1 MASFMNR
8 PKSGETEDDL
18 LKQQADFN
26 ARQNKPSVTIHKVQ
40 RKSAELTGKE
50 PDNPV
55 QETSQN
61 VQEQNQKPVKVLDPE
76 KVQKGA
82 RFALNLEDIQEELDT
97 VRMFAVQEKNTDYLT
112 SVKSSDL
119 PDSSRK
125 LEFSRSDGFPEVLD
139 LSPYFDKNLPETER
153 RKATKRKSFFAAEF
167 DRLRGKI
174 EESLVCDREDDG
186 SEMASTSTSWP
197 DDFRVEND
205 KYLSNLSK
213 EKIEEMQLE
222 IKERLDPKTIQFLLE
237 KRKRIE
243 QSGQSTEPVKISKF
257 KRQKLETQNLEKQ
270 VEATKNESQK
280 LVQFKE
286 DEIPKEEPS
295 SNEVVAEMIKQLEVL
310 DEFGDRTDLEKY
322 NRLAT
327 DAYQMDIAS
336 KVLRGIV
343 PRQLQNAVKLFDSC
357 KFPLNGKP
365 SSDPIIEM
373 ARSKIDEIKLLYLED
388 IQMENGSIVQTFAKG
403 FNPLVDGA
411 WTLVPIRKVVDAI
424 DARQGQV
431 TSDDVEI
438 VRLAL
443 LFTYLL
449 FDERKTAFY
458 AFADPPEIYVRLAEV
473 FVIGSEILE
482 DDVIIHC
489 AHKLT
494 ILYLQKA
501 AIEGRLALRMTT
513 KIAGLDAFMPFYED
527 LLKKYEEYS
536 FGNVLFAKILLI
548 GAYLNSATSD
558 G

>member
-1 MASFMNR
+1 
-8 PKSGETEDDL
+8 
-18 LKQQADFN
+18 
-26 ARQNKPSVTIHKVQ
+26 
-40 RKSAELTGKE
+40 
-50 PDNPV
+50 
-55 QETSQN
+55 
-61 VQEQNQKPVKVLDPE
+61 
-76 KVQKGA
+76 
-82 RFALNLEDIQEELDT
+82 
-97 VRMFAVQEKNTDYLT
+97 
-112 SVKSSDL
+112 
-119 PDSSRK
+119 
-125 LEFSRSDGFPEVLD
+125 
-139 LSPYFDKNLPETER
+139 
-153 RKATKRKSFFAAEF
+153 
-167 DRLRGKI
+167 
-174 EESLVCDREDDG
+174 
-186 SEMASTSTSWP
+186 MASTSTSRP
-197 DDFRVEND
+197 DDFRTEND

-237 KRKRIE
+237 KRKRTE

-270 VEATKNESQK
+270 VEATKNEPQK
-280 LVQFKE
+280 LVQFKD
-286 DEIPKEEPS
+286 DEIPKEEPP

-357 KFPLNGKP
+357 KLPLNGKP

-411 WTLVPIRKVVDAI
+411 WTLVPIRKVIDAI

-489 AHKLT
+489 VHKLT

-558 G
+558 GLELKLAIWSPRRNVARQLTATTDQASDLLQEICKQSCDRVESSEEQYYVQYFQLLSFYAIALKDEKVTKSRNELMFDLASAELNAFIDRHKTGQHEENTEKFNLMRQIVKLTEDILKKINT